1 MTTPAA
7 DVDPFDLPDWLGTD
21 EVVWSSDV
29 PLRGSAQVRGH
40 LSAIGR
46 DDLPCD
52 LLAVDQAFP
61 APVIDD
67 TTRLRAHQAW
77 EHGQVLLVSRGG
89 RLTLA
94 VPGRRWGPDR
104 TLESIARLA
113 RAVGA
118 RGERFSVLMRVG
130 G

>member
-1 MTTPAA
+1 MDAPVT
-7 DVDPFDLPDWLGTD
+7 DVDPFDLPDWLGTE

-29 PLRGSAQVRGH
+29 PLRGSAHVAGH
-40 LSAIGR
+40 LSARGH
-46 DDLPCD
+46 DDLACD

-61 APVIDD
+61 TPVTDD
-67 TTRLRAHQAW
+67 ATRLRAHQVW
-77 EHGQVLLVSRGG
+77 EHGQVLVVRQAG

-94 VPGRRWGPDR
+94 APGRRWGPDR
-104 TLESIARLA
+104 TLETIARFA

-118 RGERFSVLMRVG
+118 TGDRFAVQMRVG

>member
-1 MTTPAA
+1 MARPVI
-7 DVDPFDLPDWLGTD
+7 DVDPFDLPDWLGTAD
-21 EVVWSSDV
+21 VVWSSDV
-29 PLRGSAQVRGH
+29 PLRGSAEVAGH
-40 LSAIGR
+40 LSAAGQV
-46 DDLPCD
+46 DLPCD

-61 APVIDD
+61 APVTDD
-67 TTRLRAHQAW
+67 ATRLRAHQVW
-77 EHGQVLLVSRGG
+77 EHGQVLLVERDG

-104 TLESIARLA
+104 TLEAVARFA

-118 RGERFSVLMRVG
+118 TGDRFAVLMRVG